1 MLGRGEGRLGGCEE
15 RRMLGRG
22 EGRLGVVWREED
34 VRAGRGK
41 ARGGVERGG
50 KPGDG
55 AVWGIRKS
63 WCFL

>member
-1 MLGRGEGRLGGCEE
+1 MLGRGERIMGWCGE

-34 VRAGRGK
+34 VREGRGK

-50 KPGDG
+50 
-55 AVWGIRKS
+55 
-63 WCFL
+63 C